1 MTSEVNTYCCDVFF
15 ISDVTDLEEE
25 FVSGDALHWFDQLS
39 LQRQLQLKFL
49 LCILKASTK
58 RNSHN

>member
-1 MTSEVNTYCCDVFF
+1 MYCCDVFF

-25 FVSGDALHWFDQLS
+25 FVSGDALNWLDQLS

-49 LCILKASTK
+49 LCILKSK
-58 RNSHN
+58 SEH

>member
-1 MTSEVNTYCCDVFF
+1 MYCCDVFF
-15 ISDVTDLEEE
+15 SSDVTDLEEE
-25 FVSGDALHWFDQLS
+25 FVSGDALNWFDQLS

-49 LCILKASTK
+49 LCILKTTTK